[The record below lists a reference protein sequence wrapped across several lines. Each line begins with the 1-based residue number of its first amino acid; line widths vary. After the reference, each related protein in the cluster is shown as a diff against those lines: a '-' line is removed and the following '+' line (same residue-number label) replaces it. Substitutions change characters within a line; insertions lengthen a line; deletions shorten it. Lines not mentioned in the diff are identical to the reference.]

1 METRKCLFCGG
12 TIIKGK
18 NPQKGYAVYFWRAP
32 WKKGLK
38 AAFTGTVKA
47 YPWLCIDCGAIIPYV
62 DEAELQKIREEYE
75 QAKLEGLI

>member
-1 METRKCLFCGG
+1 M
-12 TIIKGK
+12 IKAKSNLEGHA
-18 NPQKGYAVYFWRAP
+18 QYFWKAP

-38 AAFTGTVKA
+38 AAFTGTIKA

-62 DEAELQKIREEYE
+62 GEAELQKIREEYE

>member
-1 METRKCLFCGG
+1 METRKCPFCGG
-12 TIIKGK
+12 TMIKAK
-18 NPQKGYAVYFWRAP
+18 SNQEGYATYFWRAP

-38 AAFTGTVKA
+38 AAFSGVIRA

-62 DEAELQKIREEYE
+62 DETTLQKVREEYE